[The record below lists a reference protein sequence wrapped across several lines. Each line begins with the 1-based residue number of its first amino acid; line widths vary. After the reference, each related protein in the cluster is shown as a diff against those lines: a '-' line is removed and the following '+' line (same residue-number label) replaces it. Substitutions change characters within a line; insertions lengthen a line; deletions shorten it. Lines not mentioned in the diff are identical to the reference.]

1 MRLSR
6 KLRKR
11 FFYMIPEAGAQAF
24 YSRAGSY
31 RAADDGIIPTEWHGR
46 FRLVPKK
53 RWDRIRK
60 QILRGSLP
68 KTRPPVADVTETA

>member
-11 FFYMIPEAGAQAF
+11 FYYMVPEAGAQVF

-31 RAADDGIIPTEWHGR
+31 RAADEGVIPTEKHGK

-53 RWDRIRK
+53 QWDPIRK
-60 QILRGSLP
+60 QILRGSIPRGAQHKALP
-68 KTRPPVADVTETA
+68 AEI